1 MVRTTETKLTT
12 SIVVDAQKVS
22 IDLESKEAI
31 IVSDITLVDNVV
43 AQFNF
48 KEVMDAVA
56 DHFDF
61 STVHDYVMERLNED
75 KE

>member
-1 MVRTTETKLTT
+1 MVRTEELKHTT
-12 SIVVDAQKVS
+12 SLVIDAEKVS
-22 IDLESKEAI
+22 VDLEDKQAI

>member
-1 MVRTTETKLTT
+1 MVRTEEIKHTT
-12 SIVVDAQKVS
+12 SLVIDAEKVS
-22 IDLESKEAI
+22 VDLDDKQAI